1 MTRRITYSGMKPRT
15 LSTDDPMSLN
25 DTQNPLL
32 EAWATPHETPPFAA
46 IRPQHFRGA
55 FERAMTQHV
64 AEIEAIAAAAQPP
77 TFANTIAALERS
89 GEALARV
96 SHVFHAL
103 TGAHTDEA
111 LMAIE
116 REMSPVLAAHH
127 NRIYLHD
134 GLYARIKAV
143 FDRRGSLGLSPEETR
158 VLERYDTVFRRA
170 GAGLA
175 PDAKSRIAAIG
186 ERLAALGTT
195 FSQNVLADEQAYVLF
210 LDGEEDLAGL
220 GETARAA
227 AGAAAAERGETGRH
241 AITLARS
248 SVEPFLRSSARR
260 DLREKAYEAWAARG
274 NSNGPTDNKAIIAE
288 TIALR
293 AERAR
298 LLGHPT
304 FAHYRLDDAMA
315 KTPEAVQDLLDRVWL
330 PARSRAMADRDALQD
345 VIRQEGGNF
354 DLAPWDWRYYAEKLR
369 KARCDIDAAETAP
382 YLVLDNMIAAVFDT
396 ANRLFGLSF
405 TERHDVP
412 VWHKD
417 VRVWEVTGPG
427 GRFQGLFFGDYF
439 ARSSKRSGAWMTTL
453 RTQRKLDGDVRPL
466 VVNVTNFAKAGA
478 GEKTLLSFDDARTL
492 FHEFGHALH
501 ALLSDV
507 TYPLISG
514 TRVATDFVELPS
526 QLYEHWLE
534 QPEVLRRFA
543 LHYRSGEPMPEDLL
557 KRLLAART
565 FDQGFA
571 TVEYTASAL
580 VDLALHLAPEPEKID
595 PTAFEAGVLA
605 RIGMPDEIGMRHRS
619 PHFLHVFAG
628 SGYASGYY
636 SYMWSEVMD
645 ADAFEAF
652 KEAGDVFDPA
662 TAARLRDDILS
673 AGGSREPGDAYKA
686 FRGRLPTPDALL
698 RKRGFAEAAAQ

>member
-1 MTRRITYSGMKPRT
+1 
-15 LSTDDPMSLN
+15 MSLN
-25 DTQNPLL
+25 DAPNPLL
-32 EAWATPHETPPFAA
+32 EAWTTTRETPPFAA
-46 IRPQHFRGA
+46 IRPEHFRPA
-55 FERAMTQHV
+55 FDRAMAEHL
-64 AEIEAIAAAAQPP
+64 AEIEGVAANPEAP
-77 TFANTIAALERS
+77 TFANTIVALERS
-89 GEALARV
+89 GRPLARV
-96 SHVFHAL
+96 SAVFHAL
-103 TGAHTDEA
+103 TGAHTNDA

-116 REMSPVLAAHH
+116 REMSPLLAAHY
-127 NRIYLHD
+127 NRLYLHD
-134 GLYARIKAV
+134 GVYARIRALW
-143 FDRRGSLGLSPEETR
+143 DQRAALGLTPEEAR
-158 VLERYDTVFRRA
+158 VLERYDTIFRRA
-170 GAGLA
+170 GAGLPA
-175 PDAKSRIAAIG
+175 ETKSRIAAIG

-195 FSQNVLADEQAYVLF
+195 FSQNVLADEQGWALF

-220 GETARAA
+220 SEGARAA
-227 AGAAAAERGETGRH
+227 ASAAAAERGEPGRY

-274 NSNGPTDNKAIIAE
+274 NSGGPTDNKAIIAE

-293 AERAR
+293 AERAK
-298 LLGHPT
+298 LQGYPT

-315 KTPEAVQDLLDRVWL
+315 KTPEAVQDLLERVWS
-330 PARSRAMADRDALQD
+330 PARARAMADRDALQD
-345 VIRQEGGNF
+345 VVRQEGGNF
-354 DLAPWDWRYYAEKLR
+354 DLAAWDWRYYAEKLR
-369 KARCDIDAAETAP
+369 RARCDIDAAETAP
-382 YLVLDNMIAAVFDT
+382 YMSLDNMIAAVFDT

-405 TERHDVP
+405 TERHEVP
-412 VWHKD
+412 VWHPD
-417 VRVWEVTGPG
+417 VRVWEVTGPA

-466 VVNVTNFAKAGA
+466 VINVMNFAKAGA
-478 GEKTLLSFDDARTL
+478 GEPTLLSFDDARTL

-507 TYPLISG
+507 TYPLISC

-543 LHYRSGEPMPEDLL
+543 KHYRTGESMPEDLL
-557 KRLLAART
+557 DRLLAART

-571 TVEYTASAL
+571 TVEYAASAL
-580 VDLALHLAPEPEKID
+580 VDLAFHLAPAPETID
-595 PTAFEAGVLA
+595 PAAFEAGVLA

-628 SGYASGYY
+628 LGYASAYY
-636 SYMWSEVMD
+636 SYMWSEVLD

-652 KEAGDVFDPA
+652 KEAGDVFDRA
-662 TAARLRDDILS
+662 TAARLRDDILA
-673 AGGSREPGDAYKA
+673 AGGSREPSEAYKA

-698 RKRGFAEAAAQ
+698 RKRGFAETAAE